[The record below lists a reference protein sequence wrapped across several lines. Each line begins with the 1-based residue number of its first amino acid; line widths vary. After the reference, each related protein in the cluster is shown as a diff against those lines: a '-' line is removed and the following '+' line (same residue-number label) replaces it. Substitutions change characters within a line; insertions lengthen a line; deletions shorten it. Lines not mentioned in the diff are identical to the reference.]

1 MSAGRELSA
10 FVSARTGI
18 ELSRGGIDRA
28 LDAYATRRQKELSL
42 TLPSYLGLLA
52 GDRGSAELERLINSI
67 TVGYTW
73 FFRDE
78 GQLAA
83 IEALLAGELGRPG
96 KVRVWIPAC
105 STGEDAYSLAFMAER
120 AEREVE
126 LLATDLN
133 TQSVEH
139 ARRGVYGSWSV
150 RDMDPRFSANLTRL
164 RDRRFE
170 VAQRF
175 RQRVSFAAHNLLDRA
190 PAPASGEGWDV
201 VLCRNVLIYFD
212 RETARQVLDSLTR
225 SLAPGGYLVL
235 GASEVVC
242 EVPPGLDAH
251 YVAGRLVFRKRDF
264 RKSDPV
270 VSGEGRAARAVARDW
285 LLEPANVRQP
295 APLISAL
302 PVAGELLESV
312 PPAPATNEVEREL
325 ARGHRLLEAGDVAQA
340 RLAYLAAL
348 SHDRTRADTHLYA
361 GVARYLCGE
370 IELALHD
377 LRAAL
382 FLDEGLWP
390 AAFYLALCHENS
402 GHPAEALQSYEHVVR
417 IHDRKRASLVTFGSV
432 FDAWREDLCA
442 VARRRVQAA
451 GAGARRA
458 G

>member
-1 MSAGRELSA
+1 MSAERQLSA

-28 LDAYATRRQKELSL
+28 LEAYATRRQKELSL

-52 GDRGSAELERLINSI
+52 SDRGGPELERLINSI

-73 FFRDE
+73 FFRDP

-83 IEALLAGELGRPG
+83 IEELLARELGRPN
-96 KVRVWIPAC
+96 KVRLWIPAC
-105 STGEDAYSLAFMAER
+105 STGEDAYSLAFMAEH
-120 AEREVE
+120 AEREIE

-139 ARRGVYGSWSV
+139 ARRGVYGGWSV
-150 RDMDPRFSANLTRL
+150 RDMDPRFETNLTRL
-164 RDRRFE
+164 RDRTFE
-170 VAQRF
+170 VTQRF
-175 RQRVSFAAHNLLDRA
+175 RQRVSFAAHNLLERA
-190 PAPASGEGWDV
+190 PTPASGEGWDI

-242 EVPPGLDAH
+242 EVPPGLDAR
-251 YVAGRLVFRKRDF
+251 YVAGRLVFRKGNSRE
-264 RKSDPV
+264 SDPML
-270 VSGEGRAARAVARDW
+270 SRDGRAARTVARDW

-295 APLISAL
+295 AQLISAF
-302 PVAGELLESV
+302 PAAGEALESV
-312 PPAPATNEVEREL
+312 PPAPSTSEVEREL

-340 RLAYLAAL
+340 RIAYLAAL

-382 FLDEGLWP
+382 FLDESLWP

-402 GHPAEALQSYEHVVR
+402 GHPVEALQSYEHVLKV
-417 IHDRKRASLVTFGSV
+417 HDRQRASQVTFGSV

-442 VARRRVQAA
+442 VARRRVQVA